1 MNYNVILANQA
12 ARGNFVSLGLDV
24 DVSKIPDCKKG
35 IGGKKDDANIAYDFL
50 LEIISSTADVVQSY
64 KPNFAFFE
72 QFAEEGFGILEDIA
86 KLIKKSFPGVLLI
99 GDAKRGD
106 IGKTN
111 EFYMKTLMKFDA
123 YTIAP
128 YLGGEANK
136 PFLFDEEQK
145 LRDKLA
151 FVLCQTSNKGAEEF
165 QGLWTMDFNPAKIP
179 PGIGAMDWMDKIKT
193 AYLNND
199 ILPLYQKVAKNAM
212 TWSPNVGLV
221 TGATYPENMKEV
233 RKIIGEDRYL
243 LIPGIGT
250 QGGDLEATL
259 DAGMT
264 KKGKVIINVSS
275 SALYASKG
283 EDFAEACR
291 KEIIK
296 LNKQINDFREIKF
309 KNVAES
315 IH

>member
-1 MNYNVILANQA
+1 MDYNIILSNQA
-12 ARGNFVSLGLDV
+12 ALGHFVSLGLDV
-24 DVSKIPDCKKG
+24 DVSRAPDCQKG
-35 IGGKKDDANIAYDFL
+35 VKGKKADVNIAYDFL

-72 QFAEEGFGILEDIA
+72 QFGEEGFGMLEDITD
-86 KLIKKSFPGVLLI
+86 LIKKRFPHVLLI

-111 EFYMKTLMKFDA
+111 EFYMKALEKFDA
-123 YTIAP
+123 FTIAP

-136 PFLFDEEQK
+136 PYFFNEQGK

-165 QGLWTMDFNPAKIP
+165 QNLWTMSFNPADKPDHVNSI
-179 PGIGAMDWMDKIKT
+179 DWFDYIAKAHK
-193 AYLNND
+193 NHE
-199 ILPLYQKVAKNAM
+199 ILPLYQRVAKNAI
-212 TWSPNVGLV
+212 TWSPHVGLV
-221 TGATYPENMKEV
+221 TGATYPENMREV
-233 RKIIGEDRYL
+233 RRIIGEDRYL

-250 QGGDLEATL
+250 QGGELHASL

-264 KKGKVIINVSS
+264 RTGRVIINVSS
-275 SALYASKG
+275 SALYASSG
-283 EDFAEACR
+283 PDFGEACR
-291 KEIIK
+291 EEIIK
-296 LNKQINDFREIKF
+296 LNKQINDFRELKF
-309 KNVAES
+309 NDVADS